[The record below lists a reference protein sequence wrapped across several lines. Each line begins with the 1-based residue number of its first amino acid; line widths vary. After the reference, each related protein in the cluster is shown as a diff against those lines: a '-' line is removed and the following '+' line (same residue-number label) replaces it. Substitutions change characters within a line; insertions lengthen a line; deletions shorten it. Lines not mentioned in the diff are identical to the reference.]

1 MIKLISFDFD
11 GTLAD
16 SVDFC
21 LEVFDIIF
29 KKYMK
34 ENAPSREDIFGC
46 FGMNEEGVLR
56 HFMGEDYKEEYM
68 KEFAE
73 YHKELHGKMCPDVF
87 SHIREFLD
95 FLKEKGVILTI
106 LTGRSA
112 MTANISLEYLK
123 IKDYFSFVQTG
134 RAESTDKSF
143 QLKLLM
149 EKYSLTAEEVLYIGD
164 GVSDVLS
171 SRKANIVCLSAAW
184 AKSARMEALK
194 KVNDSLLFTSVK
206 DMQKFLEEKL

>member
-34 ENAPSREDIFGC
+34 EKAPSREDIFGC

-68 KEFAE
+68 KEFAG
-73 YHKELHGKMCPDVF
+73 YHKELHGKMFPDVF
-87 SHIREFLD
+87 PHIREFLD

-164 GVSDVLS
+164 GVSDVTS
-171 SRKANIVCLSAAW
+171 SRKASIKCLSAAW

-194 KVNDSLLFTSVK
+194 EVNGSLLFTSVK
-206 DMQKFLEEKL
+206 DMQNFLEEKL

>member
-1 MIKLISFDFD
+1 
-11 GTLAD
+11 
-16 SVDFC
+16 
-21 LEVFDIIF
+21 
-29 KKYMK
+29 
-34 ENAPSREDIFGC
+34 
-46 FGMNEEGVLR
+46 
-56 HFMGEDYKEEYM
+56 
-68 KEFAE
+68 
-73 YHKELHGKMCPDVF
+73 
-87 SHIREFLD
+87 
-95 FLKEKGVILTI
+95 
-106 LTGRSA
+106 

-171 SRKANIVCLSAAW
+171 SRKANIVCLSATW